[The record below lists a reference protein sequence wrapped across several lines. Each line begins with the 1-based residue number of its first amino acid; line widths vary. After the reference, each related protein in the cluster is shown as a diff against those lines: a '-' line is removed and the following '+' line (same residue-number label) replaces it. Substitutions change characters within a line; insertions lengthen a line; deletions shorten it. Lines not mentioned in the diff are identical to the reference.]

1 MYIGKCIVLKQPY
14 WIVYSLMSQKKMKKI
29 LNDDTRNTATFEYF

>member
-14 WIVYSLMSQKKMKKI
+14 WIVYSLLSQKKLLKDET
-29 LNDDTRNTATFEYF
+29 LNTAIIEYF